1 VVEYD
6 AILLTGGSARRLGG
20 RDKPALAVGGVPI
33 AARVAAAVA
42 DAARL
47 VVVGP
52 CPPAVRADVVT
63 REEPPGGGP
72 VAALIAGLSHVDR
85 DRVAVLAGD
94 LPFVTAAT
102 MHALGRLTSD
112 ADVAL
117 LVDGDGR
124 DQLLC
129 ALWRTAALRAAV
141 DGFGAG
147 SPMRAVLA
155 ATEPDRVHRLRL
167 PADGPPPW
175 FDCDTEADLARAREW
190 AD

>member
-1 VVEYD
+1 VADYD

-42 DAARL
+42 DAGRL
-47 VVVGP
+47 IVVGP
-52 CPPAVRADVVT
+52 CPDGVPADVVT
-63 REEPPGGGP
+63 REDPPGGGP
-72 VAALIAGLSHVDR
+72 VAGVIAGLSQVER

-102 MHALGRLTSD
+102 VRRLRESR

-117 LVDGDGR
+117 LVDSDGR
-124 DQLLC
+124 DQQLC
-129 ALWRTAALRAAV
+129 AVWRTEALRAAIN
-141 DGFGAG
+141 GFGAG
-147 SPMRAVLA
+147 SSMRAVLA
-155 ATEPDRVHRLRL
+155 AASRVERLAV

-175 FDCDTEADLARAREW
+175 FDCDTEDDLARAREW

>member
-1 VVEYD
+1 MVNYD

-20 RDKPALAVGGVPI
+20 RDKPALDVGGIPI
-33 AARVAAAVA
+33 AARVASAVA
-42 DAARL
+42 DAAKL

-52 CPPAVRADVVT
+52 CPAGVRADVVT
-63 REEPPGGGP
+63 REDPPGGGP
-72 VAALIAGLSHVDR
+72 VAAVIAGLSHVDSG
-85 DRVAVLAGD
+85 RVAVLAGD

-102 MHALGRLTSD
+102 VRELAKLTGD
-112 ADVAL
+112 ADVAV
-117 LVDGDGR
+117 LVDGEGR

-129 ALWRTAALRAAV
+129 AVWRTDALRVCVA
-141 DGFGAG
+141 GRGAG

-155 ATEPDRVHRLRL
+155 AAERVHRLSL
-167 PADGPPPW
+167 PTDGPPPW